1 MYIFKLHT
9 HYIHLHGAMEASQP
23 RFRKP
28 VVKGAATTMY
38 CAIDPEVSRHS
49 KNGHFFYFNCGPQ
62 KPRNLLGSR
71 EDLVDLCHKRQLE
84 LVKPYM

>member
-1 MYIFKLHT
+1 
-9 HYIHLHGAMEASQP
+9 MEASQP

-38 CAIDPEVSRHS
+38 SEVSRHS
-49 KNGHFFYFNCGPQ
+49 KNGYFFYFNCGPQ